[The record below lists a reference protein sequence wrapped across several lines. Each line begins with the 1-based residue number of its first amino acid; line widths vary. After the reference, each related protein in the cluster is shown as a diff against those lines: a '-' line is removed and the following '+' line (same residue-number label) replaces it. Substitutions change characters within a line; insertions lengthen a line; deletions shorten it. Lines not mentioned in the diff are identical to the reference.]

1 MAENNKAPEIEP
13 IESIN
18 KPTSNVIITE
28 KSQKCIADLQKSGLT
43 METINSYKDYLK
55 VSDDG
60 YTLSYPELLEN
71 KKSEYWTKKIYN
83 RTKNKYIRPEL
94 QQSRIFRPLALTVN
108 ILRDTSFPICIV
120 EGEKKAMMAVQ
131 LGIYCI
137 AISGVWCWK
146 KRIKKIED
154 ENKNSGSIYTTPI
167 DNGEPIEDEQEE
179 NNDLTLDVIEDF
191 EKINLKGRVV
201 YLCFDNDLWEKE
213 QVKRALFTFAAQLT
227 GVYGAI
233 VKIIYLPQTDEKLGL
248 DDFLIK
254 YGIEEYRKLE
264 QQAETVDLKTI
275 QKALSGVPNIK
286 NEFPIEIFNSDMQDF
301 IKDASKR
308 IDGSIDYI
316 ASGILGGAAT
326 LMSGTHKLCVNA
338 LSEWVE
344 PPNLWIS
351 CIGSPSSKKSPCL
364 NISKNEVD
372 FFDNQFSTEYEQQV
386 KEYKSKLAAYL
397 NQKKSE
403 RGEPPEPPQRQR
415 LTMQNGTTEAIQQAV
430 YYNEHGCK
438 RGITIWNDE
447 LASHF
452 KGLGQYKNNSGND
465 EEYFF
470 LCCYCQRYSVMRK
483 SNNTDFVI
491 YPSHSIIGTM
501 QPRVL
506 YNTLLKQG
514 LTSTNGQL
522 ERWLFVTTDYVETG
536 LQYEGNK
543 PFDKTALQVAY
554 KHLFDRKEEKLY
566 LFTAEAQKAFNKY
579 CFNITQRKK
588 DRNMPEILKSYIQK
602 QTNYVARFSLI
613 LHCLN
618 NPEITL
624 INETTLNKAI
634 KLSEYFIKSFEKI
647 AISRAANNDI
657 VQRTLSMLQIRK
669 IRKISPTRL
678 HKMNV
683 SLFKDK
689 EKALIVLE
697 HLQDMAYGRIVK
709 SGSGASFVFF

>member
-1 MAENNKAPEIEP
+1 MTEYNKAPEIEQ
-13 IESIN
+13 IESIQ
-18 KPTSNVIITE
+18 KPTSNNIIAE
-28 KSQKCIADLQKSGLT
+28 NSQKCIADLKKSGIT
-43 METINSYKDYLK
+43 IETINSYKAYLK
-55 VSDDG
+55 VANDN
-60 YTLSYPELLEN
+60 YILSYPELLEN
-71 KKSEYWTKKIYN
+71 KKSKYWTKKIYN
-83 RTKNKYIRPEL
+83 RTKGKYIRPAL
-94 QQSRIFRPLALTVN
+94 QESRIFRPLALP
-108 ILRDTSFPICIV
+108 IDALQDTSIALCFV
-120 EGEKKAMMAVQ
+120 EGEKKAIMAVQ
-131 LGIYCI
+131 SGIVCLAI
-137 AISGVWCWK
+137 AGVWCWK
-146 KRIKKIED
+146 KRQRKTDNAEPNINDILSTNIND
-154 ENKNSGSIYTTPI
+154 EETI
-167 DNGEPIEDEQEE
+167 DDEQDD
-179 NNDLTLDVIEDF
+179 NVDLTFDIIDDF
-191 EKINLKGRVV
+191 EKINFKGRIV
-201 YLCFDNDLWEKE
+201 YLCFDNDLWEKV
-213 QVKRALFTFAAQLT
+213 QVKRALFTFAAQLI

-254 YGIEEYRKLE
+254 YGIDEYKKLE

-275 QKALSGVPNIK
+275 QEALSGVPDIK

-326 LMSGTHKLCVNA
+326 LMSGTHKICVNA

-372 FFDNQFSTEYEQQV
+372 VFDNKFSAEYEQQM
-386 KEYKSKLAAYL
+386 KEYKSKLAIYL

-452 KGLGQYKNNSGND
+452 KGLGQYKNNNGND
-465 EEYFF
+465 EEYF
-470 LCCYCQRYSVMRK
+470 LQSWNCQRYSVMRK

-543 PFDKTALQVAY
+543 PFDKTTLQVAY

-566 LFTAEAQKAFNKY
+566 SFTVEAQKAFNKY
-579 CFNITQRKK
+579 CFDITQRKK

-613 LHCLN
+613 LHCLD
-618 NPEITL
+618 NPEITQ
-624 INETTLNKAI
+624 INELTLNKAI

-657 VQRTLSMLQIRK
+657 VHRALSMLQIRK
-669 IRKISPTRL
+669 IHQISPTKL
-678 HKMNV
+678 HKMNT

-697 HLQDMAYGRIVK
+697 HLQDLAYGRIVK
-709 SGSGASFVFF
+709 SGSGSTFVFF